1 MIMNGYTMNWQ
12 KKTITIT
19 KAFAEEALDP
29 NSSASQILQGARV
42 VCPDIKIVARTSTSK
57 RRNETKG
64 LTYARMER
72 YITVFEDCAE
82 VYGEFLK
89 VKQMSLSQCNPY
101 LFVKDWFLD
110 TFPNYG
116 EMPEFIDGKL
126 YINSPKLKVVKM
138 SEAVNA

>member
-1 MIMNGYTMNWQ
+1 MNGYTMNWQ

-19 KAFAEEALDP
+19 KAFAEEALIPDSP
-29 NSSASQILQGARV
+29 ASKILQGARA
-42 VCPDIKIVARTSTSK
+42 VCPDIQVVARTNSSK
-57 RRNETKG
+57 RRNEAKG

-72 YITVFEDCAE
+72 YITVFEDCAS

-89 VKQMSLSQCNPY
+89 VKQMSLSQPNPY

-126 YINSPKLKVVKM
+126 YINPPKLEIVKK